1 MVTSVVIQYC
11 SFGTGVE
18 QAFASAS
25 ASAVGGRMAGAQTH
39 IGCKPLVMAF
49 AVELALAVAC
59 RYSLI

>member
-11 SFGTGVE
+11 SFGTRAE
-18 QAFASAS
+18 QAFTS

-39 IGCKPLVMAF
+39 IGCKPLVVAF